1 MSISLLRKLL
11 MKEAVKDTAS
21 SSGIMS
27 INKNIV
33 SKVEKQLQR
42 YINDAMKQGVDLDTL
57 SPEQLKMIVQMN
69 KPKPPRVFSGQ
80 EAIDQLNKL
89 FLKRGEI
96 IDFPQKRNF
105 KQEIDDMIK
114 DGTITKGARGMKKS
128 KKVQDR
134 EMFKEANERFNQTD
148 IVADSVARITSME
161 PVAAL
166 KEANKVIKREG
177 IYKNLNKDQ
186 SQAILKGTDDWIH
199 QRDPADRYDY
209 NKNRPFRDDPNFD
222 PDDPDYNPDD
232 YATGGR
238 AGFKGVAGLLG
249 ERPGYRSAGFISGRT
264 KSSRSKSKSSTSKG
278 PAGGASAGGNYGGNV
293 NPQQTYAGRTLS
305 QRPSNYG
312 GTGPSTSR
320 GGGGP
325 PGTNTGGGTTTTTTT
340 APPSFRELMKQK
352 QILDYLNSL
361 EEEDLALG
369 VGPVPSVLGT
379 IFKEGVKGVKPKIGK
394 KGLELEYLKEM
405 DPYGNSLKF
414 NLGTEYKDLLKG
426 NLKPKLELKGTKGN
440 LEYGFGM
447 DKDKNINFGIK
458 MPFGNRPKSKSRNFK
473 DRFAPDISKFNFEDM
488 TGITSQAPTN
498 MQMAKVYGA
507 PELTEFGATPGMFK
521 DTAKFNDMEKYQE
534 IANKQF
540 KMGKEPNAIR
550 DSIKIGSSLYGID
563 MDNIPK
569 DFLETKEDF
578 KNQKIL
584 GDIEFAEGGIA
595 RQNFKMGRR
604 AFLNLMGGVGAGIAG
619 LKSGLIGTGGK
630 EATKKAVTETV
641 KSAGNYP
648 PPYFFKLVEKIK
660 FMGDDITEKAAT
672 KDREIVKKY
681 KDFEMSEDLGT
692 GEIVIKKRNEGSFY
706 DQDGIIS
713 DEYIVY
719 KPGQAD
725 EATKMRTVDEY
736 DEYTVRP
743 DADGKLR
750 DSEDGL
756 DSIDE
761 ILEEVGDP
769 DSMTLKKA
777 DGGRIGFSGGKLATF
792 LADKTITGS
801 SRKFLEKVFG
811 KGSLNEMIK
820 RDPDMHRGLLEVV
833 EMFRKRDKEG
843 LKMYMQKFLP
853 HMDDETVEAFIKG
866 DAVDAA
872 GQGKYGLDNIQGQL
886 IRLGSGRDYAGKI
899 EALKRLQRNRTLK
912 DLDVTD
918 EMKRKPNASGGIA
931 RMLGE

>member
-1 MSISLLRKLL
+1 MSISLLRRLL
-11 MKEAVKDTAS
+11 MKEAVKDTAG

-27 INKNIV
+27 INKNIAA
-33 SKVEKQLQR
+33 KVEQQVQR
-42 YINDAMKQGVDLDTL
+42 YVNDAMRQGVDLDTL

-69 KPKPPRVFSGQ
+69 KPKPPRVIAGDSPEGRGIT
-80 EAIDQLNKL
+80 EALL
-89 FLKRGEI
+89 GKRGEVV
-96 IDFPQKRNF
+96 DFPQKRSF
-105 KQEIDDMIK
+105 KQEVDDMIK

-134 EMFKEANERFNQTD
+134 EMFQDANKRLKTDVNKIIADIKAMDPMDSMKEAN
-148 IVADSVARITSME
+148 SVIGRKG
-161 PVAAL
+161 V
-166 KEANKVIKREG
+166 
-177 IYKNLNKDQ
+177 YKNLTPEESKK
-186 SQAILKGTDDWIH
+186 ILKDTEDHIFE
-199 QRDPADRYDY
+199 RDIPEEDFAD
-209 NKNRPFRDDPNFD
+209 
-222 PDDPDYNPDD
+222 
-232 YATGGR
+232 G
-238 AGFKGVAGLLG
+238 GVAGLLG
-249 ERPGYRSAGFISGRT
+249 ERTGFRGGGAYQGGT
-264 KSSRSKSKSSTSKG
+264 SSRSRSRSGPSRG

-293 NPQQTYAGRTLS
+293 NPNQTYAGRTLS

-312 GTGPSTSR
+312 GTGPSTTSG

-325 PGTNTGGGTTTTTTT
+325 PGTNTGGGTTTTPTTT
-340 APPSFRELMKQK
+340 QPNFREIVRQK

-369 VGPVPSVLGT
+369 IGPAPKVLGT

-394 KGLELEYLKEM
+394 KGLGLEYLKEM

-426 NLKPKLELKGTKGN
+426 KLKPKLELKGTKGD

-458 MPFGNRPKSKSRNFK
+458 MPFGKQPRVAPRNFK
-473 DRFAPDISKFNFEDM
+473 NRLAPDISKFNFEDL
-488 TGITSQAPTN
+488 TGIPSQAPTN

-540 KMGKEPNAIR
+540 KMGKEPSAIR

-584 GDIEFAEGGIA
+584 GDIEFADGGPA
-595 RQNFKMGRR
+595 RQNFAMGRR
-604 AFLNLMGGVGAGIAG
+604 AFLKMLAGTGAGIAG

-630 EATKKAVTETV
+630 EVTKKAVTETV
-641 KSAGNYP
+641 KSAGSGYP
-648 PPYFFKLVEKIK
+648 PPYFFKLVDKIK
-660 FMGDDITEKAAT
+660 FMGDDVTQKAAT
-672 KDREIVKKY
+672 QEREVVKRY
-681 KDFEMSEDLGT
+681 KDYEMTEDLGT
-692 GEIVIKKRNEGSFY
+692 GDIVIKKRNEGSFY

-725 EATKMRTVDEY
+725 ELTKGKKPPPEY

-777 DGGRIGFSGGKLATF
+777 
-792 LADKTITGS
+792 
-801 SRKFLEKVFG
+801 
-811 KGSLNEMIK
+811 
-820 RDPDMHRGLLEVV
+820 
-833 EMFRKRDKEG
+833 
-843 LKMYMQKFLP
+843 
-853 HMDDETVEAFIKG
+853 
-866 DAVDAA
+866 
-872 GQGKYGLDNIQGQL
+872 
-886 IRLGSGRDYAGKI
+886 
-899 EALKRLQRNRTLK
+899 
-912 DLDVTD
+912 
-918 EMKRKPNASGGIA
+918 SGGIA